1 MSWEHDPTWSSAPT
15 PSRRRDWRALLAAL
29 VASLLLGY
37 SGVVGA
43 WYQDHPSGLVME
55 NAATPSP
62 AVRGEGVGTPTGPPL
77 ASSLTAAAEAP
88 LTPLDVMVQPTAA
101 TVLVALPPQP
111 SESRDEM
118 AGAVAG
124 PTYRWR
130 VLIPAH
136 GAAYYALGVTL
147 DVRAAG
153 DATAG
158 PATLWYYDGRTATA
172 VPDPDITVAVGAR
185 QLLMTISDPT
195 LIAQVFAEYP
205 PVVTVEGATPDAL
218 PLTTALVRYTDTV
231 QQQEALE
238 RRSGIQTAESAKGT
252 VGLYMRQEQTSLRPL
267 RPLR

>member
-1 MSWEHDPTWSSAPT
+1 MSWEHDPTWSSAPA
-15 PSRRRDWRALLAAL
+15 PSRRRDWRAPLVALL
-29 VASLLLGY
+29 ASLLLGC

-43 WYQDHPSGLVME
+43 WYEDHPHGLPME

-62 AVRGEGVGTPTGPPL
+62 VVYGEGMGVPTGPPL

-88 LTPLDVMVQPTAA
+88 LTPFDVMVQPTAA

-111 SESRDEM
+111 SEPRDEM
-118 AGAVAG
+118 AGAVAA

-130 VLIPAH
+130 VLIPAR
-136 GAAYYALGVTL
+136 GPAYYALGVTL

-153 DATAG
+153 DASAG

-172 VPDPDITVAVGAR
+172 VPDPGITVAVGAR

-205 PVVTVEGATPDAL
+205 SVVTMEGATPDAL
-218 PLTTALVRYTDTV
+218 PLTTALVRYTDVV
-231 QQQEALE
+231 QQQDALQ
-238 RRSGIQTAESAKGT
+238 RRSSIQTAGSTKGA
-252 VGLYMRQEQTSLRPL
+252 VGLYMRQDHTSLRPL
-267 RPLR
+267 R